1 MKQII
6 LLFSLCISKI
16 LFGQSSFSENLM
28 QNVTAENLS
37 QGVTNVQIPIKDL
50 SIDGYKVNLGL
61 TYNTKGVLVNSD
73 AGVVGLNWNIAGI
86 SLITREVRDGAD
98 EAKTT
103 GRSSILTH
111 CPPNEYGDWDFCYEK
126 CYDVMVKDNQGLFYN
141 LQNLK
146 ANTQNAI
153 SNINTFSLEK
163 FVPAGSNGNKYPA
176 PYDDSMFDI
185 DTEPDIFKAILPNGE
200 YFEFYFDLDKKIK
213 IKSGEYSNYIITYIQ
228 EGNQF
233 KAFTIKNSDGITF
246 YFNNYETTTDG
257 TSNQKYVNI
266 SKNSAFQFAP
276 QRLPRCNAFSALQ
289 ESLLN
294 EQASTAWYISKIVN
308 QFGEEINYNY
318 GLYNVLGWS
327 KTKDGNFLSKYTL
340 PVLNLIYTNSTGIR
354 FKMEKLREDVLNN
367 GYVSNLPE
375 IESIEIYDINKL
387 KNTDIAWTLSAAFSN
402 NDFTNLNLLNTVKL
416 NYFYSLS
423 EGADSNYDNA
433 VYKRMYLDNI
443 LFRNKENKNEKFYRF
458 KYYGNLN
465 TIPNKISDS
474 HDSFGY
480 TRINTNLD
488 YYSGGTDFNDTV
500 LGNLKSIESND
511 ALKSFYYEKNY
522 FQKIQQGP
530 LPSTVGAGV
539 RIKKIVTKTKDQEYV
554 KEYNYGIGHAYFPI
568 ITESNDRKINPSTSD
583 VNYDFVT
590 ATTKSI
596 DNVVKDSTVYKYSLF
611 NDYKPI
617 DEAIPMGNVMYK
629 SDLLTNYKLT
639 AAPGSYTNNSGTTYF
654 FNRVT
659 GGYPYLNSRENFNLL
674 NGKLLY
680 VGNFND
686 SGQKVSESFFDY
698 DTDVIEEK
706 FLYAKRGEGGVYT
719 IRQISKP
726 LRKQTDILLFNGKE
740 VKKSTNFFY
749 NTKKLLNRKIENDG
763 VNEYETNYQYAH
775 EMNDNVGSALLANND
790 YNSLSKTII
799 KKNGLVFSAQKN
811 IYEIIASKKIECYRN
826 SMGQPTGCADLA
838 TFPIIKTS
846 TLSGIDGMNF
856 PSTTDK
862 VTKLH
867 YYNTVAETTD
877 QNGQYTSYING
888 YNHSYA
894 IAVIKGAKYNDVKDN
909 QLISQATNA
918 SNSGSESNLI
928 LKLDNLRS
936 DYSLSEYQTT
946 TYTYKPSIGVSTV
959 TPPSGVREQY
969 QYDSS
974 NRLEKVIDINGNILK
989 EYKYNYSP
997 IVFYSVEKSNSFTKN
1012 NCINGQISSS
1022 IVYTVPQG
1030 QYTSNFS
1037 QDDADQKALND
1048 LNINGQNNANLN
1060 GSCYNPY
1067 CQLNTQV
1074 SSNFLLLQYAPFEK
1088 TNNNVNAQIFFQIT
1102 ANSGLNWS
1110 NGVLIGYIDSLC
1122 WPASTITKS
1131 SGNWQITI
1139 YPVSGSGQVVL
1150 RWVGS
1155 GTPTIGEYYSVNFNY
1170 NLN

>member
-6 LLFSLCISKI
+6 VLFFLCISEI
-16 LFGQSSFSENLM
+16 LFAQSSFSENLM

-37 QGVTNVQIPIKDL
+37 QGVTNVQIPIKEL

-61 TYNTKGVLVNSD
+61 TYNTKGVLVNAD
-73 AGVVGLNWNIAGI
+73 AGVVGLNWNIAGLG
-86 SLITREVRDGAD
+86 LITREVRGGAD

-111 CPPNEYGDWDFCYEK
+111 CPPNGNGGYDFCYEK

-141 LQNLK
+141 LSNLK

-153 SNINTFSLEK
+153 SNINTFPLQK
-163 FVPAGSNGNKYPA
+163 FVPSGSNGNKYPA

-213 IKSGEYSNYIITYIQ
+213 IKSGEYSNYIITYDQ

-233 KAFTIKNSDGITF
+233 KGFTIKNTDGITF

-276 QRLPRCNAFSALQ
+276 QRLPRCNAFSTLQ

-294 EQASTAWYISKIVN
+294 EQASTAWYVSKIVN

-318 GLYNVLGWS
+318 GIYNVLGWS
-327 KTKDGNFLSKYTL
+327 KTKDDNFLSKYTL
-340 PVLNLIYTNSTGIR
+340 PVLNLVYTNSTGIR
-354 FKMEKLREDVLNN
+354 FKKEKLREDVLNN
-367 GYVSNLPE
+367 GYVSNFPE
-375 IESIEIYDINKL
+375 IESIEIYDLNKL

-402 NDFTNLNLLNTVKL
+402 NDLTNLNLLNTVKL

-423 EGADSNYDNA
+423 EGADANYDNA

-443 LFRNKENKNEKFYRF
+443 IFRNKENKNEKFYRF

-474 HDSFGY
+474 RDNFGY

-511 ALKSFYYEKNY
+511 VLQNFYYEKNY

-539 RIKKIVTKTKDQEYV
+539 RIKKIVTTTKDQEYV
-554 KEYNYGIGHAYFPI
+554 KEFNYGIGHAYFPI
-568 ITESNDRKINPSTSD
+568 ITESNDRKINPSASD

-590 ATTKSI
+590 TTTKSI

-617 DEAIPMGNVMYK
+617 DQPIPMGNVIYK

-639 AAPGSYTNNSGTTYF
+639 PAPGSYTNNSGTTYF
-654 FNRVT
+654 FNRIN
-659 GGYPYLNSRENFNLL
+659 GGYPYLNSRDNFNLL

-686 SGQKVSESFFDY
+686 TGQKVSESFFDY

-719 IRQISKP
+719 IRQINKP
-726 LRKQTDILLFNGKE
+726 LRKQTDILIFNGKE
-740 VKKSTNFFY
+740 VKKTTSLFY
-749 NTKKLLNRKIENDG
+749 NGKKLLNRKIENDG
-763 VNEYETNYQYAH
+763 ISEYETNYQYAH
-775 EMNDNVGSALLANND
+775 EINDYIGAALLANNN
-790 YNSLSKTII
+790 YNSLLKTTI
-799 KKNGLVFSAQKN
+799 KKNGLIFSSQKN
-811 IYEIIASKKIECYRN
+811 VYENIASKKLECYRN
-826 SMGQPTGCADLA
+826 ALGQPTGCGDLI
-838 TFPIIKTS
+838 TSPIIKTS
-846 TLSGIDGMNF
+846 TLSGIDGINF
-856 PSTTDK
+856 PNASDK

-867 YYNTVAETTD
+867 YYNTVAEIVD

-888 YNHSYA
+888 YNNSYA
-894 IAVIKGAKYNDVKDN
+894 IAVIKGAKYNDIKDN
-909 QLISQATNA
+909 HRILPAVNA
-918 SNSGSESNLI
+918 SNSGTESNLV
-928 LKLDNLRS
+928 LELDNLRN
-936 DYSLSEYQTT
+936 DVSLSDYQTT

-959 TPPSGVREQY
+959 TPPSGIREQY

-974 NRLEKVIDINGNILK
+974 NRLQKVIDINGNILK

-997 IVFYSVEKSNSFTKN
+997 IVFYSAEKSKEFIRT
-1012 NCINGQISSS
+1012 NCGPGTTAGTAIYKVVSGKYSSTIS
-1022 IVYTVPQG
+1022 QE
-1030 QYTSNFS
+1030 
-1037 QDDADQKALND
+1037 DADQMAVND
-1048 LNINGQNNANLN
+1048 LLANGENYANINGTCTSYVCTITPTYLADIYYSSFQEISPNRIKAYLSLPLTNTSG
-1060 GSCYNPY
+1060 GS
-1067 CQLNTQV
+1067 
-1074 SSNFLLLQYAPFEK
+1074 AP
-1088 TNNNVNAQIFFQIT
+1088 
-1102 ANSGLNWS
+1102 SWS
-1110 NGVLIGYIDSLC
+1110 NGVFIGTLGSLC
-1122 WPASTITKS
+1122 RPSSYKYISVS
-1131 SGNWQITI
+1131 SGGSSWN
-1139 YPVSGSGQVVL
+1139 VSLGPTGIVTLTSTGGSSPGPISL
-1150 RWVGS
+1150 
-1155 GTPTIGEYYSVNFNY
+1155 TFEYDKN
-1170 NLN
+1170 